1 MCDLKQ
7 NVKHKLSAYEYN
19 YFKTVFLEGLP
30 KNSDLEIYFLSL
42 GWYNVDDNLD
52 VFLPICPDF
61 CGS

>member
-7 NVKHKLSAYEYN
+7 NVKPKLSAYEYN

-30 KNSDLEIYFLSL
+30 KNSDLEICFLCL
-42 GWYNVDDNLD
+42 GWYYVCGELFG
-52 VFLPICPDF
+52 FLLICSDF